1 MIQLFLRHHFGQAL
15 LILILGALFAG
26 GAISCVPKPMSPS
39 DQSYGVNPVSFLS
52 EVVEFS
58 QYAQATEQYKF
69 RFPDDHGTHNEYRN
83 EWWYFTGN
91 LYDEQRHHYGFQ
103 LTIFRSG
110 VGKNGKQTQS
120 NWAVSNVYMAHFT
133 ITHTKNNE
141 FYQSEKLSRDSL
153 GLAGASHNT
162 LDVWVDDWS
171 IKGTGTV
178 RAPIQLSA
186 KSGDW
191 ALALDL
197 VSAKPIVL
205 QGSNGFSLKSSD
217 GKSASHY
224 YSISRL
230 LAQGEITV
238 NGTPYKVEGSAWMDR
253 EWSTSSLGEDQVGWD
268 WFSLQL
274 SDGRDLMFY
283 QLRDGNGRVDPFSS
297 GTIIFEDGSTRRLS
311 VDDVTIQVLDSWQSP
326 HGGEYPIKWRMRLPA
341 DSIEMEIIPYVE
353 NQELDVSIRYWEG
366 AVKLNGTAN
375 GQPIS
380 GNGYVEMTGY
390 ATGSGGRF

>member
-1 MIQLFLRHHFGQAL
+1 MIQLFLRDHLGQTL

-39 DQSYGVNPVSFLS
+39 VQSYGVDPVSFLS
-52 EVVEFS
+52 EGVEFS
-58 QYAQATEQYKF
+58 QYAQVTEQYKF

-91 LYDEQRHHYGFQ
+91 LYDQQRHHYGFQ

-110 VGKNGKQTQS
+110 IGKSGKQPQS

-141 FYQSEKLSRDSL
+141 FFQSEKLSRDSL

-178 RAPIQLSA
+178 REPIQLSA
-186 KSGDW
+186 ESGDW

-253 EWSTSSLGEDQVGWD
+253 EWSSRPVSPTHSGWD
-268 WFSLQL
+268 WFALQL
-274 SDGRDLMFY
+274 SDGSDLMYY
-283 QLRDGNGRVDPFSS
+283 QMRLVEGGVDPTS
-297 GTIIFEDGSTRRLS
+297 GGTLVSKSGVVTKLTVDEVEVEVLGYWRSPIDEVKYPSGWRVKIPSLDLS
-311 VDDVTIQVLDSWQSP
+311 LIVEPVL
-326 HGGEYPIKWRMRLPA
+326 L
-341 DSIEMEIIPYVE
+341 
-353 NQELDVSIRYWEG
+353 NQELQGAFRYWEG
-366 AVKLNGTAN
+366 AVRCSTEA
-375 GQPIS
+375 S
-380 GNGYVEMTGY
+380 GDSENCWGYVELTGY
-390 ATGSGGRF
+390 